1 MNKSKIEL
9 NKNLIGI
16 INIKLSTKIIG
27 YYTMFGNRKK
37 LIDKMEELGKL
48 GGLRIWILYVL
59 GEGSKNGVTIIDA
72 IQETH
77 QTINE
82 MHFLDRNKAHRGAKK
97 VKKLTI
103 LASHVRRKQYNDLL
117 NLTDE
122 QKLEE
127 PVSWRPSNGSVYP
140 MLKKMVIEELIN
152 KKDDGR
158 YELSENGKNT
168 YYKLFGNYPK
178 SHGEYVDHN
187 KITIE
192 NALTEI
198 NGYASC
204 LEDFKKEKLIPHK
217 DQIRILS
224 ERFKKL
230 NESINEE

>member
-1 MNKSKIEL
+1 
-9 NKNLIGI
+9 
-16 INIKLSTKIIG
+16 
-27 YYTMFGNRKK
+27 MFGNRKK

-103 LASHVRRKQYNDLL
+103 LASHVRRKQYDHLL

-127 PVSWRPSNGSVYP
+127 QVSWRPSNGSVYP

-198 NGYASC
+198 NGYVSC

-230 NESINEE
+230 NQSINEE

>member
-1 MNKSKIEL
+1 
-9 NKNLIGI
+9 
-16 INIKLSTKIIG
+16 
-27 YYTMFGNRKK
+27 MFGNRKK

-59 GEGSKNGVTIIDA
+59 GEGPKNGVTTIDS

-77 QTINE
+77 QTINK
-82 MHFLDRNKAHRGAKK
+82 MHFLDRNKAHRKAKK

-103 LASHVRRKQYNDLL
+103 LASHVQRKQYDDPL

-127 PVSWRPSNGSVYP
+127 QVSWRPSNGSVYP
-140 MLKKMVIEELIN
+140 MLKKMVVEELIN

-158 YELSENGKNT
+158 YELSENGKDT
-168 YYKLFGNYPK
+168 YYKLFGKYPK
-178 SHGEYVDHN
+178 SQGEYVDHN

-192 NALTEI
+192 TALTEI

-204 LEDFKKEKLIPHK
+204 LEDFKKEKLAPHK

-230 NESINEE
+230 NESISL

>member
-1 MNKSKIEL
+1 
-9 NKNLIGI
+9 
-16 INIKLSTKIIG
+16 
-27 YYTMFGNRKK
+27 
-37 LIDKMEELGKL
+37 MEELGKL

-59 GEGSKNGVTIIDA
+59 GEGPKNGVTIIDS

-82 MHFLDRNKAHRGAKK
+82 MHFLDRNKAHREAKK

-103 LASHVRRKQYNDLL
+103 LASHVRRKPYDDQL
-117 NLTDE
+117 NFEDKQNLGE
-122 QKLEE
+122 Q
-127 PVSWRPSNGSVYP
+127 VSWRPSNDSVYP
-140 MLKKMVIEELIN
+140 MLKKMVNEKLIN
-152 KKDDGR
+152 KKDDGQ
-158 YELSENGKNT
+158 YDLSENGKDT

-178 SHGEYVDHN
+178 SQCEYVDHN

-198 NGYASC
+198 NGYISC
-204 LEDFKKEKLIPHK
+204 LEDFKNEKLIPHK

-230 NESINEE
+230 SESV

>member
-1 MNKSKIEL
+1 
-9 NKNLIGI
+9 
-16 INIKLSTKIIG
+16 
-27 YYTMFGNRKK
+27 
-37 LIDKMEELGKL
+37 MEELGKL

-72 IQETH
+72 IQGTH

-82 MHFLDRNKAHRGAKK
+82 MHFLDRNKAHHEAKK

-103 LASHVRRKQYNDLL
+103 LASHVRRKQYDLL
-117 NLTDE
+117 NFTDE

-127 PVSWRPSNGSVYP
+127 QVSWRPSNGSVYP
-140 MLKKMVIEELIN
+140 MLKKMVVEELIN

-158 YELSENGKNT
+158 YELSENGKDT
-168 YYKLFGNYPK
+168 YYKLFENYPK
-178 SHGEYVDHN
+178 SHSEYIDYN

-198 NGYASC
+198 NGYVSC
-204 LEDFKKEKLIPHK
+204 LEDFKKEKLVPHK
-217 DQIRILS
+217 DQIRIFI

-230 NESINEE
+230 NQSIKEE

>member
-1 MNKSKIEL
+1 
-9 NKNLIGI
+9 
-16 INIKLSTKIIG
+16 
-27 YYTMFGNRKK
+27 MFGNRKK

-59 GEGSKNGVTIIDA
+59 GEGPKNGVTIIDS

-82 MHFLDRNKAHRGAKK
+82 MHFLDRNKAHREAKK

-103 LASHVRRKQYNDLL
+103 LASHVRRKPYDDQL
-117 NLTDE
+117 NFEDKQNLGE
-122 QKLEE
+122 Q
-127 PVSWRPSNGSVYP
+127 VSWRPSNGSVYP
-140 MLKKMVIEELIN
+140 MLKKMVNEKLIN
-152 KKDDGR
+152 KKDDGQ
-158 YELSENGKNT
+158 YDLSENGKDT
-168 YYKLFGNYPK
+168 YYKLFGKYPK
-178 SHGEYVDHN
+178 SQGEYVDHN

-192 NALTEI
+192 TALTEI

-204 LEDFKKEKLIPHK
+204 LEDFKKEKLAPHK

-230 NESINEE
+230 NESISL

>member
-1 MNKSKIEL
+1 
-9 NKNLIGI
+9 
-16 INIKLSTKIIG
+16 
-27 YYTMFGNRKK
+27 MFGNRRK

-103 LASHVRRKQYNDLL
+103 LASHVRRKQYDHLL
-117 NLTDE
+117 NLADE

-127 PVSWRPSNGSVYP
+127 QVSWRPSNGSVYP

-158 YELSENGKNT
+158 YELSENGKDT

-178 SHGEYVDHN
+178 SPGEYVDHN